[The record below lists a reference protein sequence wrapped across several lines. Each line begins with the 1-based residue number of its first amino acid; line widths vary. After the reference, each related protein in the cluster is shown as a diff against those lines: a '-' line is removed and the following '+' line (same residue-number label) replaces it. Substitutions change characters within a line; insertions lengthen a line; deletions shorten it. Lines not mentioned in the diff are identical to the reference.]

1 MDQFEQLHD
10 MYSSILSCSCRYSS
24 IPRSTFIYNELQIHP
39 FCTSSFVRD
48 DRWFQ
53 YWTMKFLNG
62 SMDLTPPFYWTDFR
76 KNGLKFFNYVKILC
90 DEFDNSYSEIAFYI
104 YDSKLFP
111 VEQSIEWGELISFD
125 FIDPSVISKQINN
138 TWVPTYA
145 SGNTNNWNN
154 LPCDCEQIIY
164 CFKQLGFYCY
174 SSSCTQ
180 TNATPYQVIPGLYL
194 GCQLSDFYGST
205 LECFYS
211 ASCVQMLIDQR
222 LYGYENIYLPI
233 DLGNIAALDPKDLIN
248 FKPEDPL
255 VSPMFTPFLNQWI
268 YIANYTLYYAQC
280 QPEICTYTI
289 DQELQAIARVNLV
302 IGLIGGLAV
311 LLRLFVPSFIKI
323 IYLIYHLCYQ
333 QTRHIPL
340 RWRMIVTYIRDE
352 LYRLPSASFVLLNET
367 SQQIRQPASD
377 VTSILTS
384 NDQGK
389 CFFPYKIN
397 SFDMFFCLKTDPD
410 LPATCPIEH
419 ENGPKIN
426 CSEGEY
432 GYEKFEENQIGSR
445 SYELESLPI
454 LSIGHHCIRLFY
466 YFSDGNSNG
475 TIRII
480 LEDSQTHQNRTIFT
494 VSSYVANKWHEIRQN
509 FQIFNSISNMFFIFE
524 RGSSN
529 AESFYIAID
538 EITLIDLYC
547 EPISTITT
555 TAITTTPTSPTT
567 TITVT
572 TTPPPSTTTI
582 ITAITVTTTTT
593 TDKLTSLT
601 TPVTSTTVTS
611 TTSSTVGNNSSVML
625 TTTNLSNVNKSTS
638 SVINTINSTLL
649 TTRITTSTTVL
660 SMNSTINIMT
670 SISTTMNRINS
681 TIISS
686 TLSVS

>member
-1 MDQFEQLHD
+1 MISLIVIFV
-10 MYSSILSCSCRYSS
+10 MFSLSNAWTCDFDYG
-24 IPRSTFIYNELQIHP
+24 QI
-39 FCTSSFVRD
+39 CL
-48 DRWFQ
+48 
-53 YWTMKFLNG
+53 K
-62 SMDLTPPFYWTDFR
+62 
-76 KNGLKFFNYVKILC
+76 GL
-90 DEFDNSYSEIAFYI
+90 
-104 YDSKLFP
+104 
-111 VEQSIEWGELISFD
+111 
-125 FIDPSVISKQINN
+125 PSV
-138 TWVPTYA
+138 
-145 SGNTNNWNN
+145 
-154 LPCDCEQIIY
+154 
-164 CFKQLGFYCY
+164 
-174 SSSCTQ
+174 
-180 TNATPYQVIPGLYL
+180 
-194 GCQLSDFYGST
+194 
-205 LECFYS
+205 
-211 ASCVQMLIDQR
+211 
-222 LYGYENIYLPI
+222 
-233 DLGNIAALDPKDLIN
+233 
-248 FKPEDPL
+248 
-255 VSPMFTPFLNQWI
+255 
-268 YIANYTLYYAQC
+268 
-280 QPEICTYTI
+280 
-289 DQELQAIARVNLV
+289 
-302 IGLIGGLAV
+302 
-311 LLRLFVPSFIKI
+311 
-323 IYLIYHLCYQ
+323 
-333 QTRHIPL
+333 
-340 RWRMIVTYIRDE
+340 
-352 LYRLPSASFVLLNET
+352 SFVLLNET

-480 LEDSQTHQNRTIFT
+480 LEDSQTRQNQTILT

-555 TAITTTPTSPTT
+555 TPPPTT
-567 TITVT
+567 TT
-572 TTPPPSTTTI
+572 
-582 ITAITVTTTTT
+582 ITAITVTTTTI

-601 TPVTSTTVTS
+601 MPVTSTTVTS

-625 TTTNLSNVNKSTS
+625 TTTNLANVNKSTS

-686 TLSVS
+686 TLSSSSKDRLSFKIEVSVLLVNFMLFSFRH

>member
-1 MDQFEQLHD
+1 MF
-10 MYSSILSCSCRYSS
+10 SLS
-24 IPRSTFIYNELQIHP
+24 NEWTCDFDYGQI
-39 FCTSSFVRD
+39 C
-48 DRWFQ
+48 
-53 YWTMKFLNG
+53 
-62 SMDLTPPFYWTDFR
+62 
-76 KNGLKFFNYVKILC
+76 LK
-90 DEFDNSYSEIAFYI
+90 
-104 YDSKLFP
+104 
-111 VEQSIEWGELISFD
+111 G
-125 FIDPSVISKQINN
+125 
-138 TWVPTYA
+138 
-145 SGNTNNWNN
+145 
-154 LPCDCEQIIY
+154 
-164 CFKQLGFYCY
+164 
-174 SSSCTQ
+174 
-180 TNATPYQVIPGLYL
+180 
-194 GCQLSDFYGST
+194 
-205 LECFYS
+205 
-211 ASCVQMLIDQR
+211 
-222 LYGYENIYLPI
+222 
-233 DLGNIAALDPKDLIN
+233 
-248 FKPEDPL
+248 
-255 VSPMFTPFLNQWI
+255 
-268 YIANYTLYYAQC
+268 
-280 QPEICTYTI
+280 
-289 DQELQAIARVNLV
+289 
-302 IGLIGGLAV
+302 
-311 LLRLFVPSFIKI
+311 
-323 IYLIYHLCYQ
+323 
-333 QTRHIPL
+333 
-340 RWRMIVTYIRDE
+340 
-352 LYRLPSASFVLLNET
+352 LPSASFVLLNET

-686 TLSVS
+686 TLS

>member
-1 MDQFEQLHD
+1 MF
-10 MYSSILSCSCRYSS
+10 SLS
-24 IPRSTFIYNELQIHP
+24 NEWTCDFDYGQI
-39 FCTSSFVRD
+39 C
-48 DRWFQ
+48 
-53 YWTMKFLNG
+53 
-62 SMDLTPPFYWTDFR
+62 
-76 KNGLKFFNYVKILC
+76 LK
-90 DEFDNSYSEIAFYI
+90 
-104 YDSKLFP
+104 
-111 VEQSIEWGELISFD
+111 G
-125 FIDPSVISKQINN
+125 
-138 TWVPTYA
+138 
-145 SGNTNNWNN
+145 
-154 LPCDCEQIIY
+154 
-164 CFKQLGFYCY
+164 
-174 SSSCTQ
+174 
-180 TNATPYQVIPGLYL
+180 
-194 GCQLSDFYGST
+194 
-205 LECFYS
+205 
-211 ASCVQMLIDQR
+211 
-222 LYGYENIYLPI
+222 
-233 DLGNIAALDPKDLIN
+233 
-248 FKPEDPL
+248 
-255 VSPMFTPFLNQWI
+255 
-268 YIANYTLYYAQC
+268 
-280 QPEICTYTI
+280 
-289 DQELQAIARVNLV
+289 
-302 IGLIGGLAV
+302 
-311 LLRLFVPSFIKI
+311 
-323 IYLIYHLCYQ
+323 
-333 QTRHIPL
+333 
-340 RWRMIVTYIRDE
+340 
-352 LYRLPSASFVLLNET
+352 LPSASFVLLNET

-475 TIRII
+475 TIRIV
-480 LEDSQTHQNRTIFT
+480 LEDSQTHQNQTILT

-555 TAITTTPTSPTT
+555 TAIITTPTPPPPTT
-567 TITVT
+567 TITT
-572 TTPPPSTTTI
+572 
-582 ITAITVTTTTT
+582 ITVTTTTT

-601 TPVTSTTVTS
+601 MPVTSTIVTS
-611 TTSSTVGNNSSVML
+611 TTSSTVGNNSSVIL

-638 SVINTINSTLL
+638 SVIDTINSTLL

-686 TLSVS
+686 TLS

>member
-1 MDQFEQLHD
+1 MDRLLTVFGAAATQYDGGLNPGGGPTGQGYDGAIYQGGGSGFVKPTYGVDPLSALLAKARDSNFQIQFVTRQ
-10 MYSSILSCSCRYSS
+10 
-24 IPRSTFIYNELQIHP
+24 
-39 FCTSSFVRD
+39 
-48 DRWFQ
+48 
-53 YWTMKFLNG
+53 
-62 SMDLTPPFYWTDFR
+62 TDFDTVSS
-76 KNGLKFFNYVKILC
+76 LASAPLC
-90 DEFDNSYSEIAFYI
+90 LVF
-104 YDSKLFP
+104 
-111 VEQSIEWGELISFD
+111 ISL
-125 FIDPSVISKQINN
+125 PSV
-138 TWVPTYA
+138 
-145 SGNTNNWNN
+145 
-154 LPCDCEQIIY
+154 
-164 CFKQLGFYCY
+164 
-174 SSSCTQ
+174 
-180 TNATPYQVIPGLYL
+180 
-194 GCQLSDFYGST
+194 
-205 LECFYS
+205 
-211 ASCVQMLIDQR
+211 
-222 LYGYENIYLPI
+222 
-233 DLGNIAALDPKDLIN
+233 
-248 FKPEDPL
+248 
-255 VSPMFTPFLNQWI
+255 
-268 YIANYTLYYAQC
+268 
-280 QPEICTYTI
+280 
-289 DQELQAIARVNLV
+289 
-302 IGLIGGLAV
+302 
-311 LLRLFVPSFIKI
+311 
-323 IYLIYHLCYQ
+323 
-333 QTRHIPL
+333 
-340 RWRMIVTYIRDE
+340 
-352 LYRLPSASFVLLNET
+352 SFVLLNET

-480 LEDSQTHQNRTIFT
+480 LEDSQTRQNQTILT

-555 TAITTTPTSPTT
+555 TPPPPTT
-567 TITVT
+567 TIT
-572 TTPPPSTTTI
+572 
-582 ITAITVTTTTT
+582 AIT
-593 TDKLTSLT
+593 LTSLT
-601 TPVTSTTVTS
+601 MPVTSTTVTS

-625 TTTNLSNVNKSTS
+625 TTTNLANVNKSTS

-686 TLSVS
+686 TLSSSSKDRLSFKIEVSVLLVNFMLFSFRH

>member
-1 MDQFEQLHD
+1 MF
-10 MYSSILSCSCRYSS
+10 SLS
-24 IPRSTFIYNELQIHP
+24 NEWTCDFDYGQI
-39 FCTSSFVRD
+39 CL
-48 DRWFQ
+48 
-53 YWTMKFLNG
+53 K
-62 SMDLTPPFYWTDFR
+62 
-76 KNGLKFFNYVKILC
+76 GL
-90 DEFDNSYSEIAFYI
+90 
-104 YDSKLFP
+104 
-111 VEQSIEWGELISFD
+111 
-125 FIDPSVISKQINN
+125 PSV
-138 TWVPTYA
+138 
-145 SGNTNNWNN
+145 
-154 LPCDCEQIIY
+154 
-164 CFKQLGFYCY
+164 
-174 SSSCTQ
+174 
-180 TNATPYQVIPGLYL
+180 
-194 GCQLSDFYGST
+194 
-205 LECFYS
+205 
-211 ASCVQMLIDQR
+211 
-222 LYGYENIYLPI
+222 
-233 DLGNIAALDPKDLIN
+233 
-248 FKPEDPL
+248 
-255 VSPMFTPFLNQWI
+255 
-268 YIANYTLYYAQC
+268 
-280 QPEICTYTI
+280 
-289 DQELQAIARVNLV
+289 
-302 IGLIGGLAV
+302 
-311 LLRLFVPSFIKI
+311 
-323 IYLIYHLCYQ
+323 
-333 QTRHIPL
+333 
-340 RWRMIVTYIRDE
+340 
-352 LYRLPSASFVLLNET
+352 SFVLLNET

-480 LEDSQTHQNRTIFT
+480 LEDSQTRQNQTILT

-555 TAITTTPTSPTT
+555 TAITTTPTPPPPTTAITTTPTPPPTTTT
-567 TITVT
+567 TITT
-572 TTPPPSTTTI
+572 
-582 ITAITVTTTTT
+582 ITVTTTTT

-601 TPVTSTTVTS
+601 MPVTSTTVTS
-611 TTSSTVGNNSSVML
+611 TTSSTVE
-625 TTTNLSNVNKSTS
+625 
-638 SVINTINSTLL
+638 INSTLL

-660 SMNSTINIMT
+660 SMNSTISIMT

-686 TLSVS
+686 TLSSSSKDRLSFKIEVSVLLVNFILFSFRH